1 MILDESMGAP
11 PSILRSPVI
20 LLPWH
25 AFIKYNRTGRIF
37 VKPGKPLC
45 NPADEGTHVLCRK
58 LRNLVGRYGAVIQF
72 RAGLFEKLKA
82 L

>member
-1 MILDESMGAP
+1 MGAP
-11 PSILRSPVI
+11 PKYFKISSYSTAL
-20 LLPWH
+20 